1 MAQEL
6 TTLVALAEDLV
17 SVPSTHTETHNS
29 NSRDSDILF
38 GLFGRHCT
46 QVGHKHMFRPIYI
59 IFKLNL
65 KLRMPT
71 PYKSACHCTVVEY

>member
-1 MAQEL
+1 MVQEL

-17 SVPSTHTETHNS
+17 SVPNTHMETHNS
-29 NSRDSDILF
+29 NSRDSDIHF

-46 QVGHKHMFRPIYI
+46 QVGHKHVLRSIYI
-59 IFKLNL
+59 TFKLNL

-71 PYKSACHCTVVEY
+71 PYKSACHCTAVEY